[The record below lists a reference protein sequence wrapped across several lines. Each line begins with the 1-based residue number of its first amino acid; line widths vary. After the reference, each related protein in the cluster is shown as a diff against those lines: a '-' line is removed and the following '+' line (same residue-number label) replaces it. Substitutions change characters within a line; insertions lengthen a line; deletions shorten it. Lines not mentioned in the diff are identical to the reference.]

1 MTKFIIMDSKDLD
14 GLNIKILS
22 QGKKHLAVKFHF
34 AHVMLS
40 NWLYKETD
48 LKGDHIY
55 KTLEQLIVIS

>member
-1 MTKFIIMDSKDLD
+1 MDSKDLD

-55 KTLEQLIVIS
+55 